1 MTKKTG
7 GIILIYCAA
16 FTIMLSIIF
25 LFKKRV
31 FEYPYTIAACGF
43 LLYIIGLFL
52 TREGKLTPYK
62 IVMVV
67 VSLILIG
74 FAILKDFSGK
84 L

>member
-16 FTIMLSIIF
+16 FVIMLSILF
-25 LFKKRV
+25 LFKVIR
-31 FEYPYTIAACGF
+31 FRFAYTTAACGF
-43 LLYIIGLFL
+43 LLYVVGLFL

-62 IVMVV
+62 IGMVV
-67 VSLILIG
+67 LSLLLIG
-74 FAILKDFSGK
+74 VSIIREVFRL

>member
-16 FTIMLSIIF
+16 FAIMLSILF
-25 LFKKRV
+25 LFKVIR
-31 FEYPYTIAACGF
+31 FRFAYTTAACGF

-62 IVMVV
+62 VAMVV
-67 VSLILIG
+67 LSFILIG
-74 FAILKDFSGK
+74 VAIIREVFHII
-84 L
+84 